1 MTEYILYWLIA
12 ANLMAFV
19 LMVLD
24 KRRAEAGDRRIPE
37 STLLLWAFLG
47 GAFGTVAA
55 ARLVRHKTR
64 KQPFATWMLIWLW
77 FDILLLIL
85 WAAGI
90 LQPWIAS
97 ALAYLRAAT

>member
-1 MTEYILYWLIA
+1 MSEYVAYWLIA
-12 ANLMAFV
+12 ANLLAFV

-24 KRRAEAGDRRIPE
+24 KRYAEAGMRRIPE

-47 GAFGTVAA
+47 GAFGTVLA

-77 FDILLLIL
+77 LDIILLLL
-85 WAAGI
+85 WWLGI
-90 LQPWIAS
+90 LQPWLAS

>member
-1 MTEYILYWLIA
+1 
-12 ANLMAFV
+12 
-19 LMVLD
+19 MVLD
-24 KRRAEAGDRRIPE
+24 KQFAENGSRRIAE

-77 FDILLLIL
+77 IDIILLAL
-85 WAAGI
+85 WALGI
-90 LQPWIAS
+90 LEPLVAS
-97 ALAYLRAAT
+97 ALARIAAAA

>member
-1 MTEYILYWLIA
+1 MTEYILYWLGA
-12 ANLMAFV
+12 ANGIAFG
-19 LMVLD
+19 LMVAD

-47 GAFGTVAA
+47 GAFGTVLA

-77 FDILLLIL
+77 FDIILLLL
-85 WAAGI
+85 SGLGI
-90 LQPWIAS
+90 LEPLLAS
-97 ALAYLRAAT
+97 ALAEIAAAA